1 MSYGYGLNF
10 RKLAL
15 TLFGSVLIATPL
27 LAAHLFAA
35 HVGRQEAPDQTKS
48 SQSQSG
54 QAKPDQTAQTQGSSQ
69 PTPATATNSP
79 SGAKAPEQIVVPAG
93 TRLPLLL
100 HNGITTRNAQPGEP
114 LYLETTFP
122 VIVNDRIVIP
132 AGSYVQ
138 GEVTEAKRP
147 PKGKGGGEIRIRLT
161 TLILPNGY
169 TVKFG
174 AVPTNADTGG
184 GEYAGKEEGQ
194 INTDRDRGAD
204 AGTVIKTG
212 GAGAGIGAIAGGAK
226 GAGIGAGIGAAAGLA
241 TIMMTRGPELQLPRG
256 TSLDIMLDRPLYLD
270 PAKINFTDPGHASPL
285 PGPPSRQP
293 ARSPIP
299 F

>member
-1 MSYGYGLNF
+1 MSY
-10 RKLAL
+10 RTKLGKFAL
-15 TLFGSVLIATPL
+15 KVFGSILIAIP
-27 LAAHLFAA
+27 LFAA
-35 HVGRQEAPDQTKS
+35 HLGEQNAPDQATS
-48 SQSQSG
+48 SQTRPGQTQSD
-54 QAKPDQTAQTQGSSQ
+54 QAKPDQTNQTQGSSQ
-69 PTPATATNSP
+69 PNGAAAANSP
-79 SGAKAPEQIVVPAG
+79 SGANAAEQIVVPAG
-93 TRLPLLL
+93 THLPLLL

-138 GEVTEAKRP
+138 GEITEAKRP

-174 AVPTNADTGG
+174 AVPTNTETGG
-184 GEYAGKEEGQ
+184 GEYAGKEGQ

-212 GAGAGIGAIAGGAK
+212 GAGAGIGAIAGGVK

-241 TIMMTRGPELQLPRG
+241 TIMMTRGPDLQLPRG
-256 TSLDIMLDRPLYLD
+256 SSVDIMLDRPLYLD
-270 PAKINFTDPGHASPL
+270 PAKINFTDPGRASPM
-285 PGPPSRQP
+285 PGPPSRSP

>member
-1 MSYGYGLNF
+1 MSFGTNLGKLGLT
-10 RKLAL
+10 AL
-15 TLFGSVLIATPL
+15 GSILIAVP
-27 LAAHLFAA
+27 LFA
-35 HVGRQEAPDQTKS
+35 
-48 SQSQSG
+48 SQSDE
-54 QAKPDQTAQTQGSSQ
+54 ATPDRTAQTQGGSQ
-69 PTPATATNSP
+69 SNGAAAANPP
-79 SGAKAPEQIVVPAG
+79 SGANAPDQIVVPAG

-100 HNGITTRNAQPGEP
+100 HNGITTRSAQPGEP

-138 GEVTEAKRP
+138 GEITEAKRP

-174 AVPTNADTGG
+174 AVPTNAETGG
-184 GEYAGKEEGQ
+184 GEYADKEGQ

-226 GAGIGAGIGAAAGLA
+226 GAGIGAAIGAAAGLA
-241 TIMMTRGPELQLPRG
+241 TIMMTRGPDLQLPRG
-256 TSLDIMLDRPLYLD
+256 SSVDIMLDRPLYLD
-270 PAKINFTDPGHASPL
+270 AAKINFTDPGRATAM
-285 PGPPSRQP
+285 PGPPSRSP